1 MTVIDICN
9 NALADIGHDREIT
22 SLDPSAD
29 TSSEARRCA
38 LFYPRALSDVI
49 HAHPWRF
56 ITQTVPGD
64 SVLVTTVD
72 PLPGFESVYA
82 PPAQA
87 AAIQSAIDETG
98 DPVPYTMQDGLIHAR
113 RDVDTFAFTS
123 ADLAA
128 DPSLWPPPFAEAV
141 IAALALRLARVITG
155 SDAAAK
161 TAAQAYAQAI
171 AAARRHDRMT
181 SSSTPGESNP
191 YLSARAATSDQSCS

>member
-22 SLDPSAD
+22 SLDPAADSSA
-29 TSSEARRCA
+29 EARRCA
-38 LFYPRALSDVI
+38 LFYPRALADIV
-49 HAHPWRF
+49 HRHPWRF
-56 ITQTVPGD
+56 LTQTIPGEA
-64 SVLVTTVD
+64 VAVGTVD

-82 PPAQA
+82 PPAAA
-87 AAIQSAIDETG
+87 AAIQSAVDAAG
-98 DPVPYTMQDGLIHAR
+98 APVPYTVRDGLIHAR

-141 IAALALRLARVITG
+141 TAALALRLARVITG
-155 SDAAAK
+155 SDASVRA
-161 TAAQAYAQAI
+161 AAQAYAETI

-181 SSSTPGESNP
+181 SSSTPGEANP
-191 YLSARAATSDQSCS
+191 YLSARFAAASPP